1 MNWFRSNAFAAQ
13 WWTGYWLAGTD
24 GAPPPAVAAPRSR
37 PMAVYPGSLMSR
49 M

>member
-13 WWTGYWLAGTD
+13 WWMGYWLAGTGD
-24 GAPPPAVAAPRSR
+24 APPPSDAPPRSR
-37 PMAVYPGSLMSR
+37 PMLVYPGSLMGR